1 MPQFESDGMK
11 RFYINCIIRVLLLSA
26 TICLLAYLL
35 FKTDL
40 IATAI
45 FFGLVGA
52 YQIFALIRYVS
63 KTNRDLTR
71 LLQSIKYSDFSQS
84 FSSNLRGSG
93 FEELHGT
100 LTDVIKEFQRAR
112 LEKEE
117 HFRFLQTIV
126 DHVGIGLI
134 AFDNRGDV
142 EMINNAAKKLL
153 KISQLKNIH
162 DLKGVSARLVDKLFE
177 LSPGADDLVKLKRD
191 DDLLQLSIY
200 ATGFVLHNKQL
211 MLVAMQ
217 DIQGVLEEREMKS
230 WQNLIRVLTHEIM
243 NSITPIASLAS
254 TAHGLLKDER
264 QCELPESLNETLGDV
279 RHAVSTIEKRS
290 KGLLTFIENYRKLT
304 RIPKPEFKIVSVKD
318 LFERVEH
325 LMKDQFEAHGIEF
338 NIQIDPQS
346 LTLTADQAL
355 IEQVLI
361 NLCKNAI
368 EALSGV
374 ADPGIKIKGGTDERG
389 NPVIKVI
396 DNGRGIPEDVAARIF
411 IPFFTTRPQGSGIG
425 LSLSRQIIR
434 LHKGTIGVTSTPNE
448 KTVFKLRF

>member
-1 MPQFESDGMK
+1 MK
-11 RFYINCIIRVLLLSA
+11 RFYINCIIRVLLLSG

-35 FKTDL
+35 FKTDF
-40 IATAI
+40 IAAPI
-45 FFGLVGA
+45 FVLLVGA
-52 YQIFALIRYVS
+52 YQIFALIRYIS

-71 LLQSIKYSDFSQS
+71 LLHSIKYSDFSQS
-84 FSSNLRGSG
+84 FTNNLKGSG
-93 FEELHGT
+93 FEELHGA
-100 LTDVIKEFQRAR
+100 LTGVIKEFQGAK

-134 AFDNRGDV
+134 AFNPEGEV
-142 EMINNAAKKLL
+142 ELINNAAKKLL
-153 KISQLKNIH
+153 KIPRLKNIS
-162 DLKGVSARLVDKLFE
+162 DLESVSSKLAAKLFE
-177 LSPGADDLVKLKRD
+177 LSPGANDLVKLQQD
-191 DDLLQLSIY
+191 EDLLQLSIY
-200 ATGFVLHNKQL
+200 ATGFVLRKQRL

-217 DIQGVLEEREMKS
+217 DIQGALDEKEMKS

-254 TAHGLLKDER
+254 TAHALLKDER
-264 QCELPESLNETLGDV
+264 KCELPESMNETIGDV
-279 RHAVSTIEKRS
+279 RNAVNTIEKRS

-304 RIPKPEFKIVSVKD
+304 RIPKPDFKIVSVKD

-338 NIQIDPQS
+338 MRQMDPLS
-346 LTLTADQAL
+346 LELTADSAL

-361 NLCKNAI
+361 NLCKNAV
-368 EALSGV
+368 EALK
-374 ADPGIKIKGGTDERG
+374 GIAKPKIKLKAGTDGRG

-396 DNGRGIPEDVAARIF
+396 DNGRGIPEDVAGRIF

-434 LHKGTIGVTSTPNE
+434 LHKGTISVTSTPAE

>member
-1 MPQFESDGMK
+1 MVYK
-11 RFYINCIIRVLLLSA
+11 RFYINCIIRVLLLSG

-35 FKTDL
+35 FKTDF
-40 IATAI
+40 IAAAI
-45 FFGLVGA
+45 FVSLVGG
-52 YQIFALIRYVS
+52 YQIFALIRYIS

-71 LLQSIKYSDFSQS
+71 LLHSIKYSDFSQS
-84 FSSNLRGSG
+84 FTNNLKGAG
-93 FEELHGT
+93 FEELHAAFT
-100 LTDVIKEFQRAR
+100 EVIKEFQRAK

-134 AFDNRGDV
+134 AFNPQGEV
-142 EMINNAAKKLL
+142 ELINNAAKKLL
-153 KISQLKNIH
+153 KIPRLKNIN
-162 DLKGVSARLVDKLFE
+162 DLESVSSKLVVKLFE
-177 LSPGADDLVKLKRD
+177 LSPGANDLVKLKQD
-191 DDLLQLSIY
+191 DNLLQLSIY
-200 ATGFVLHNKQL
+200 ATGFVLRKQQL

-217 DIQGVLEEREMKS
+217 DIQGALEEKEMKS

-254 TAHGLLKDER
+254 TAHGLLKDE
-264 QCELPESLNETLGDV
+264 QECELPESMNETIGDV
-279 RHAVSTIEKRS
+279 RHAVNTIEKRS

-304 RIPKPEFKIVSVKD
+304 RIPRPDFKIVAVKD
-318 LFERVEH
+318 LFQRVEH
-325 LMKDQFEAHGIEF
+325 LMKDQFEAHAIKF
-338 NIQIDPQS
+338 YIQIDPLS
-346 LTLTADQAL
+346 LELTADQAL

-361 NLCKNAI
+361 NLCKNAV
-368 EALSGV
+368 EALNGV
-374 ADPGIKIKGGTDERG
+374 AKPKIKLKAGTDELG

-396 DNGRGIPEDVAARIF
+396 DNGRGISEEVAERIF
-411 IPFFTTRPQGSGIG
+411 IPFFTTKPQGSGIG